1 MPKDTHNTGKGVG
14 RSDDKKGKSKDR
26 LALGISLGML
36 FGTAIGSIN
45 DNIEFWLP
53 MGMMFGTALGIIFSD
68 DGN

>member
-1 MPKDTHNTGKGVG
+1 MTKDSHNTGKGDG
-14 RSDDKKGKSKDR
+14 TPDHKEGETKDR

-45 DNIEFWLP
+45 DNIELWLP

-68 DGN
+68 D

>member
-1 MPKDTHNTGKGVG
+1 MTNDSHKTDKGDGKP
-14 RSDDKKGKSKDR
+14 DKGKPKDR

-45 DNIEFWLP
+45 DNIELWLP
-53 MGMMFGTALGIIFSD
+53 IGVMHGVAFGNIFSD